1 MKKYSFALIA
11 LIGIVVLG
19 CVLLLVGRSRDTPAS
34 LAATA
39 APTAAPSATPT
50 AVPTEAPTPT
60 PAPTATPTEAPTATP
75 TQAPTEAPTATPT
88 VAPTEEPAPT
98 PKLQIDPNAGAL
110 ITPTPAPTMPGIAI
124 PGWGSITLPAGV
136 TEAQTS
142 LQNPESNEGWYYL
155 TFEMRLPTVDEAT
168 GEEGYEV
175 LFTTGLIPPGQ
186 YCNKV
191 TLTRPLE
198 PGEYKAVIHVQPY
211 TIENLTPTNNAD
223 METVLIVP

>member
-1 MKKYSFALIA
+1 MKKSNLALIA
-11 LIGIVVLG
+11 LIGIILLG
-19 CVLLLVGRSRDTPAS
+19 CVVLIAVHSRDTPAS
-34 LAATA
+34 PA
-39 APTAAPSATPT
+39 ATPT
-50 AVPTEAPTPT
+50 
-60 PAPTATPTEAPTATP
+60 PTATELPVPTEAPTATP
-75 TQAPTEAPTATPT
+75 TAA
-88 VAPTEEPAPT
+88 
-98 PKLQIDPNAGAL
+98 PKLQIDPNAGAQ

-136 TEAQTS
+136 TEASTA
-142 LQNPESNEGWYYL
+142 LQNPEANEGWYYL

-191 TLTRPLE
+191 TLNRPLE
-198 PGEYKAVIHVQPY
+198 PGEYRAVVHVQPY